1 MLLTCWILVRV
12 FFLGLN
18 YRFVPL
24 RTACLNEAVVQADGC
39 ARPRLNN
46 RRVPR
51 ISDSTFDCPGQIEHN
66 NHLKP
71 SCIRSCHIPFLLMS
85 QEPRRL
91 QNLNFFRHY
100 PTHIAN
106 SSLQRD
112 HRRSGCLSTIR
123 YQTYNLQFVD
133 YCAAPDCQFN
143 YGPACDANKI
153 PAGTNTS
160 SIPRTQLGSVLYGS
174 SGIYDCV
181 NPGDMALTFD
191 DGPFIYTSHILD
203 VLDQYNASATFFIT
217 GNNNGELS
225 STFHRP
231 NNNSPFRKG
240 PNRQHEFG
248 LVRTHPVCIRSLLN
262 RLY

>member
-51 ISDSTFDCPGQIEHN
+51 ISDSTFDCPGQIEYN

-112 HRRSGCLSTIR
+112 HRRSWLPLHHQIS
-123 YQTYNLQFVD
+123 NLQLTI
-133 YCAAPDCQFN
+133 CRLLRSA
-143 YGPACDANKI
+143 
-153 PAGTNTS
+153 
-160 SIPRTQLGSVLYGS
+160 RLSV
-174 SGIYDCV
+174 
-181 NPGDMALTFD
+181 
-191 DGPFIYTSHILD
+191 
-203 VLDQYNASATFFIT
+203 
-217 GNNNGELS
+217 
-225 STFHRP
+225 
-231 NNNSPFRKG
+231 
-240 PNRQHEFG
+240 
-248 LVRTHPVCIRSLLN
+248 
-262 RLY
+262 